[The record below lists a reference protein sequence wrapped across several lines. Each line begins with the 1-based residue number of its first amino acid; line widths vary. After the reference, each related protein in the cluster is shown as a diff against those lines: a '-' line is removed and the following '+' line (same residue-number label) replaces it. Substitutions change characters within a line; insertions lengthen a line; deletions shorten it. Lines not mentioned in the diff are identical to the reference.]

1 MLYFDIS
8 ITFASTELTFA
19 NNNDGGVEDIV
30 TNLTPFVSKYNIT
43 PGDLIYFASAVG
55 ISNCPGAPK
64 LTFLAG
70 RPDPTGPAPDGT
82 VNSPTGKQYNSSGAQ
97 NLSDL
102 LFLRYCRCYPYAFW
116 RSWIQF

>member
-82 VNSPTGKQYNSSGAQ
+82 VNSPTGKQYNSSGA
-97 NLSDL
+97 
-102 LFLRYCRCYPYAFW
+102 
-116 RSWIQF
+116 